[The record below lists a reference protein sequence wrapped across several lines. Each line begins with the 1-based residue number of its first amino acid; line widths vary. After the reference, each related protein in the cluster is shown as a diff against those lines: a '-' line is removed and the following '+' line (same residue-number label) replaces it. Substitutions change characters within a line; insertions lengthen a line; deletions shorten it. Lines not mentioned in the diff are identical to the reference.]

1 MSRYEWDSRK
11 DRLNQA
17 KHGVSLEDG
26 ASVDLD
32 PLKVI
37 RPDPFH
43 DPSDDRFLMI
53 GHSNLGVLLIVVTS
67 EHGHRPRIISAR
79 RATKRERHAYE
90 ARS

>member
-1 MSRYEWDSRK
+1 MSRYEWDAEK
-11 DRLNQA
+11 DRKNLA

-43 DPSDDRFLMI
+43 DPVDERFLMI
-53 GHSNLGVLLIVVTS
+53 GYSNSGVLLIVITS
-67 EHGHRPRIISAR
+67 ERGRRPRVISAR
-79 RATKRERHAYE
+79 RATKRERYEFE
-90 ARS
+90 ARP